1 MPARIG
7 KLASCTINNW
17 LGDNASTMGAALAFY
32 SAFSLAPL
40 LVVILWLLGWIVDE
54 TSARVFL
61 RSQMELLFGQST
73 TELLLDAMRDSQYTE
88 GTTRRG

>member
-1 MPARIG
+1 
-7 KLASCTINNW
+7 
-17 LGDNASTMGAALAFY
+17 MGAALAFY

-73 TELLLDAMRDSQYTE
+73 MELLLDAMRDSQYTE